1 MSSVKPSENNDNIR
15 ELMCDKQA
23 LQIKVNTLNFKLSRQ
38 TEESNLTIHSLHKKI
53 EQLNIF
59 IEQLQSTINEKEW
72 IEMTVNDFQQSETG
86 QAVQQ
91 SETGHAVQ
99 QSETGHVVQQSETCH
114 QSETGNA
121 VKCYAVVYPPNKLVK
136 QSCSDTYTH
145 LYEQYLQ
152 DEQYLMQDEHYMQDP
167 QYASDPLQ
175 KPTIEELTTFEK
187 NVANE
192 DFELKA
198 QAIWDEYQQS
208 SHQEPEQ

>member
-72 IEMTVNDFQQSETG
+72 IEMTINDF
-86 QAVQQ
+86 QQ

-99 QSETGHVVQQSETCH
+99 QSETD
-114 QSETGNA
+114 NA
-121 VKCYAVVYPPNKLVK
+121 IVYPPNKLVK
-136 QSCSDTYTH
+136 QQGCSDTYTH
-145 LYEQYLQ
+145 LYKQNME
-152 DEQYLMQDEHYMQDP
+152 DP

-175 KPTIEELTTFEK
+175 KPIIDELTPFEK
-187 NVANE
+187 IAANE

-198 QAIWDEYQQS
+198 QIIWDEYQQS
-208 SHQEPEQ
+208 SHQEPDQDQEQKQKQEQII